1 MQQLF
6 EHYVRENAELQHRTE
21 SVESSRV
28 QEIAISFSA
37 GAISLVLFFGALR
50 TFQTTA
56 RSAGNMFARGSGP
69 RYTPFAPN
77 EETEMSHSLVVE

>member
-6 EHYVRENAELQHRTE
+6 EHYVRENAELQQRTE
-21 SVESSRV
+21 HVESSRV

-37 GAISLVLFFGALR
+37 GAISLVVFFGALR
-50 TFQTTA
+50 TFQSTA
-56 RSAGNMFARGSGP
+56 RSAGAMLAGRSP

-77 EETEMSHSLVVE
+77 EEIAHSLVVE